1 VRQFARTNDGHL
13 RRICA
18 HGRYFGMQTKGARL
32 YIFLEYVSGGSVQS
46 VLERFGP
53 LSELVIRR

>member
-1 VRQFARTNDGHL
+1 
-13 RRICA
+13 
-18 HGRYFGMQTKGARL
+18 MQTKGARL